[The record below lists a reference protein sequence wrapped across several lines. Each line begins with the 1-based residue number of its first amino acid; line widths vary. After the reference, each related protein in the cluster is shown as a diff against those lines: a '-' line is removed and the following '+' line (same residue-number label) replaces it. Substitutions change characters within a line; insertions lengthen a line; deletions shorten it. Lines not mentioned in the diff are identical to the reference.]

1 MVVMGLAFAVGC
13 VVPATVMVHVLAE
26 HPILWPV
33 VISLMIA
40 MLMVPAILLF
50 VLAFTL
56 PQYYEVHED
65 GLFIRQGWKKT
76 LLPYSALRELEAVN
90 SPFSAPVFSTH
101 RLQITAVPGGEFLI
115 AVAEQ
120 EQFLAEVARHAPQL
134 EQGPSGL
141 KTRSG
146 SLLSM

>member
-1 MVVMGLAFAVGC
+1 
-13 VVPATVMVHVLAE
+13 MVHAMAQ

-33 VISLMIA
+33 VIA
-40 MLMVPAILLF
+40 LMVSMLFAPAV
-50 VLAFTL
+50 VLTALSCTL
-56 PQYYEVHED
+56 PQYYEVRED
-65 GLFIRQGWKKT
+65 GLFIRQGRKKA

-120 EQFLAEVARHAPQL
+120 ERFLVEVARHAPQL
-134 EQGPSGL
+134 EQRPSGL